1 MVSITGGRVVS
12 DRRSPGS
19 AGAGT
24 PAVPWRTWT
33 VGTRV
38 VVRRRLGP
46 DDDHG
51 WTDVLGELTRVDDD
65 GVQVA
70 TRRGPVDVP
79 GPEIAL
85 GKVVPPPPPRRP
97 RTR

>member
-1 MVSITGGRVVS
+1 VVSITEGVLVSGGP
-12 DRRSPGS
+12 D
-19 AGAGT
+19 
-24 PAVPWRTWT
+24 PAPVWRAWT

-46 DDDHG
+46 QEEHG
-51 WTDVLGELTRVDDD
+51 YTDVLGELTRVDDD
-65 GVQVA
+65 GVQVR

-79 GPEIAL
+79 GSEIAL

-97 RTR
+97 R